1 MEIIRRDELQ
11 ELLDVV
17 RMDPYGKFLITG
29 TAGSGKTFLLN
40 IIGKILEEQGKEIW
54 YETMAFS
61 QMGNRIWKHPS
72 EFADVVCLV
81 DGLDEIYR
89 YKQQMVEH
97 IKNARGCYIC
107 TARENKF
114 DINFDYEIKLKPLTD
129 RQILLFISDYLG
141 ACISSESIVEGVF
154 KELDKQNLTP
164 RTIAEKLHTKLKDEG
179 LNEYFLD
186 FEKDIHQIYTYKGGI
201 SLQHPEIVVP
211 ERKIIRVPDELKND
225 IKVVTHSLVD
235 KVALRPEILQE
246 ITSRQFEELVCELF
260 ERKGYNVQLTKQTR
274 DGGKDLIVLNNSML
288 GDLVIY
294 AECKKKAPKH
304 PVNVGLV
311 RQLYGT
317 VEADRVTAGIM
328 VTNSY
333 FSKDARRFQQT
344 IKSRMNLIDYSELM
358 KQIMDCR

>member
-1 MEIIRRDELQ
+1 MAEWSKAHDWKSCVPPKGTVGSNPTLSAIYKPTFWWV
-11 ELLDVV
+11 LL
-17 RMDPYGKFLITG
+17 
-29 TAGSGKTFLLN
+29 
-40 IIGKILEEQGKEIW
+40 
-54 YETMAFS
+54 
-61 QMGNRIWKHPS
+61 
-72 EFADVVCLV
+72 
-81 DGLDEIYR
+81 
-89 YKQQMVEH
+89 
-97 IKNARGCYIC
+97 IK
-107 TARENKF
+107 
-114 DINFDYEIKLKPLTD
+114 
-129 RQILLFISDYLG
+129 
-141 ACISSESIVEGVF
+141 
-154 KELDKQNLTP
+154 
-164 RTIAEKLHTKLKDEG
+164 
-179 LNEYFLD
+179 
-186 FEKDIHQIYTYKGGI
+186 I
-201 SLQHPEIVVP
+201 SLSQQ
-211 ERKIIRVPDELKND
+211 DELKND
-225 IKVVTHSLVD
+225 INVVTHSLVD

-246 ITSRQFEELVCELF
+246 ITPRQFEELVCELF